1 MKILPESEAAVEA
14 AARIFLGSRKGG
26 VVLAPTETVYG
37 LICAFDDMQA
47 RERIYALKHRPAEK
61 LLAAFL
67 PDLSFVERFAPFPP
81 GPARRIAQRFMPGP
95 VTLVLPDGKGS
106 TFGFRIPDHPFI
118 LSLLKHV
125 RIPLASTSANRSGSP
140 AALDVPG
147 ALASLDGEPD
157 LSVDG
162 GAIPTGSLASTVIRV
177 EQSGAWR
184 ILRPGPV
191 TEEMLRT
198 FLEKTEETG
207 S

>member
-14 AARIFLGSRKGG
+14 AARILLGSRKGG

-37 LICAFDDMQA
+37 LICAFDDTKA
-47 RERIYALKHRPAEK
+47 RDRIYALKHRPAEK

-81 GPARRIAQRFMPGP
+81 GPARRIARRFMPGP

-118 LSLLKHV
+118 LSLLKRV

-140 AALDVPG
+140 ASLDVPD

-157 LSVDG
+157 LAVDG
-162 GAIPTGSLASTVIRV
+162 GAIPSGSRASTVIRV
-177 EQSGAWR
+177 EPSGDWR

-198 FLEKTEETG
+198 FLEETEDTG

>member
-67 PDLSFVERFAPFPP
+67 PDLSFVERFAPFPS

-118 LSLLKHV
+118 LSLLKRV
-125 RIPLASTSANRSGSP
+125 RIPLASTSANLSGSP

>member
-67 PDLSFVERFAPFPP
+67 PDLSFVERFAPFPS

-118 LSLLKHV
+118 LSLLKRV

>member
-1 MKILPESEAAVEA
+1 
-14 AARIFLGSRKGG
+14 
-26 VVLAPTETVYG
+26 
-37 LICAFDDMQA
+37 
-47 RERIYALKHRPAEK
+47 
-61 LLAAFL
+61 
-67 PDLSFVERFAPFPP
+67 
-81 GPARRIAQRFMPGP
+81 MPGP